1 MNKALKV
8 AWIPRLQT
16 RSDASWKI
24 IPETALENY
33 GGLSFLTYCNYDLNA
48 LQINYLP
55 GFYSEILKHWQNT
68 KQAFQI
74 DTSPHNEI
82 IWNNRN
88 IKINSKA
95 PFYKNWFEKKL
106 LYVLKT
112 SFTTMAISFLLINF
126 PENFILKRL
135 SLFILA

>member
-1 MNKALKV
+1 
-8 AWIPRLQT
+8 
-16 RSDASWKI
+16 
-24 IPETALENY
+24 LENY

-68 KQAFQI
+68 KQAFQN
-74 DTSPHNEI
+74 DTSPHNEM

-95 PFYKNWFEKKL
+95 PFYKNWFEKNIVRIEDL
-106 LYVLKT
+106 LHNDGN
-112 SFTTMAISFLLINF
+112 FLSLINF